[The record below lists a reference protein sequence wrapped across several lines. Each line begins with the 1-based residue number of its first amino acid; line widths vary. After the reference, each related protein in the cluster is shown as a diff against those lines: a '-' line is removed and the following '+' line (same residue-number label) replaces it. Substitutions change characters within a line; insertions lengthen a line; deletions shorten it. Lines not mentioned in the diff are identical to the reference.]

1 MARMTDSRSIAAN
14 AQVDNVIAGKL
25 HEFLGEDSVIRL
37 LATASAAGMRVS
49 FLVGGEA
56 IVQDQE
62 ISRVARF
69 PIFPEDIVAEGA
81 GFQGDRI
88 LISMRNTTGAAI
100 TVDTVVDIE
109 PVV

>member
-1 MARMTDSRSIAAN
+1 MARMTDSRSVAAN
-14 AQVDNVIAGKL
+14 SQVDNIVAGKL

-37 LATASAAGMRVS
+37 AAAASAAGLRTS

-62 ISRVARF
+62 ISRANRF
-69 PIFPEDIVAEGA
+69 PIFPDDVVAEGA
-81 GFQGDRI
+81 GFSGDRI
-88 LISMRNTTGAAI
+88 LISMRNTTGSAI
-100 TVDTVVDIE
+100 TVDTTVDIE